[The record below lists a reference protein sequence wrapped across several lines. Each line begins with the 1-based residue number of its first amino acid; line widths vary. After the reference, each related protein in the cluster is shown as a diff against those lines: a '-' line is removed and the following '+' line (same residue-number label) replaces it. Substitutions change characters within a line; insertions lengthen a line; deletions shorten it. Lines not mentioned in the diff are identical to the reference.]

1 MSMSMTDIGAV
12 APTSGFVDKE
22 AFRSVVDTMGLPD
35 GLSRLTRDLK
45 SVHTALKRKD
55 REILGVEEG
64 NGRNSRNSSIFDP
77 HAA

>member
-1 MSMSMTDIGAV
+1 MSMSMINIGAV

-35 GLSRLTRDLK
+35 DLCRLTHYLR

-55 REILGVEEG
+55 REILGVEEAQ
-64 NGRNSRNSSIFDP
+64 RTKLKKFVD
-77 HAA
+77 A